1 MRNMLLTSA
10 LSGSLALTPQA
21 LMAQDYD
28 SWTLGRE
35 VLNAA
40 ANYTGVLTTAHA
52 QVRKYI
58 TWQWGTTLPEADQR
72 KRTADLLAEI
82 TTRQQVT
89 AALVPSLDST
99 VIDGFGIRF
108 RYCDGMLL
116 SYFTSTGFKHGLSA
130 QQIVDAPELRARRAD
145 TAFTGEPLGIVKT
158 AGDPAA
164 DDPAVDDPAVD
175 DPTVGGN
182 LILQT
187 GDRSQIIP
195 ACMGTKFGGALDV
208 DTVAYM
214 TSAAQK
220 FGVARVRKRR
230 ETRKRRCV
238 EPQVG
243 PGIKEER
250 FKSTDYNARG
260 DKLYNTQSTH
270 PYDPEDKDFGYSYYD
285 TATPEAD
292 GHWKTK
298 YTHCRNPG
306 TIPVRRVED
315 CSPGSDRIATYEY
328 FLTEAYAAFPETV
341 WLPSDAQGK
350 FVDEAVGVLVPH
362 LSFCEGAPDRQPLAP
377 VITTRTDDRP
387 AVCPATH
394 PLGTVTEA
402 RTVTIR
408 TWSFADSPDVAD
420 FPALSDIVIARN
432 GPWAVS
438 DDRCYR
444 NANDRT
450 SETRVSSCPSGQ
462 IGSVTYQRQKTVTG
476 VDWYSDGWQDALST
490 THTQWAATANTCRYR
505 PPPPPPK
512 TGYESC
518 SRGDC
523 IWVYTSGGGEGGGGR
538 DEGSSDVD
546 GDGFGDYNDFD
557 SRGFGGTSVSTGCG
571 GCNGPSSGPTGGG
584 NSGGGNGGGC
594 FLTTAIVAQ
603 RGEADDGPTLTTLRA
618 FRDGYMA
625 RRPNGAALVA
635 EYYDVA
641 PRIVTAIPTDDPAW
655 HWIGTQVDL
664 AVTRIEAD
672 DLAGAFAVYTAM
684 VQRLKADWLTP
695 ITAPAPH
702 SDINQD
708 NKNKETVQ

>member
-89 AALVPSLDST
+89 AELVPSLDST

-164 DDPAVDDPAVD
+164 DDP
-175 DPTVGGN
+175 TVGGN

-195 ACMGTKFGGALDV
+195 PCMGTKFGGALDV

-260 DKLYNTQSTH
+260 DKLYNDLIGV

-285 TATPEAD
+285 TATPEGD
-292 GHWKTK
+292 GRWKTK

-420 FPALSDIVIARN
+420 FPALSDIVIERN

-462 IGSVTYQRQKTVTG
+462 IGSVTYQRAKTVTG

-490 THTQWAATANTCRYR
+490 THTQWAATVNTCHYA
-505 PPPPPPK
+505 PPPPPK
-512 TGYESC
+512 TGYKSC

-523 IWVYTSGGGEGGGGR
+523 WWVDTSGGRNGGHRSGESSGGHAPGGGHGH
-538 DEGSSDVD
+538 
-546 GDGFGDYNDFD
+546 
-557 SRGFGGTSVSTGCG
+557 
-571 GCNGPSSGPTGGG
+571 
-584 NSGGGNGGGC
+584 
-594 FLTTAIVAQ
+594 
-603 RGEADDGPTLTTLRA
+603 GEADAP
-618 FRDGYMA
+618 
-625 RRPNGAALVA
+625 GAGG
-635 EYYDVA
+635 
-641 PRIVTAIPTDDPAW
+641 
-655 HWIGTQVDL
+655 HG
-664 AVTRIEAD
+664 
-672 DLAGAFAVYTAM
+672 GCC
-684 VQRLKADWLTP
+684 
-695 ITAPAPH
+695 
-702 SDINQD
+702 
-708 NKNKETVQ
+708 